1 MIMTA
6 RSHSPGDT
14 EVIRNNKSHWSGF
27 TILLIMQLPM
37 SLGHSNLINFNM
49 NTSPHHQCNGA
60 CGKGSSIECVQ
71 LSMPAPEIMESKTDV
86 MKIGT
91 PQNGD
96 PGSPFSQKNGDPGP
110 YFHNI
115 LGTPGS
121 PFSQD
126 FGDPLMKMGTPSA
139 IHLQACTLTRQH
151 MTQPA
156 WSRHNYQHGWM
167 NKGSGSVLQYSTT

>member
-1 MIMTA
+1 M
-6 RSHSPGDT
+6 H
-14 EVIRNNKSHWSGF
+14 
-27 TILLIMQLPM
+27 
-37 SLGHSNLINFNM
+37 
-49 NTSPHHQCNGA
+49 
-60 CGKGSSIECVQ
+60 
-71 LSMPAPEIMESKTDV
+71 

-96 PGSPFSQKNGDPGP
+96 TGP

-139 IHLQACTLTRQH
+139 MYLTVG
-151 MTQPA
+151 M
-156 WSRHNYQHGWM
+156 Y
-167 NKGSGSVLQYSTT
+167 LD